1 MYNVSTKLY
10 KKAVSVSVVRNYK
23 EAVENAVNT
32 LQKSGVDVGVK
43 QYKRFTK
50 DEWGFELDD
59 YGVCFELIGDDIIY
73 NRAHGYMK
81 EAYVAKLFELFNK
94 VLAEAGVKAKGYYY
108 YIANWENME
117 KTTWKARKMYMD
129 AVRDL
134 NREIPCR
141 LSVFFDLNKF
151 MRTVINFS
159 KKFIP
164 VPVAT
169 AHNFEEA
176 MAVIEREREIRS
188 GSRVMENRKKVKEDF
203 TNEKIESY
211 AHELLEYMG
220 TINWDQEGMELEDI
234 SDSNPFKPVFDA
246 MAIIKGDVDDLFRT
260 QKQIEEKLTR
270 EEEKYC
276 NIFQNISDFRPL
288 NWFLTLPI
296 VFLYEFLHKYL
307 QLFCGTILANVQ
319 FFYCLDTPF
328 IFKQLS

>member
-1 MYNVSTKLY
+1 
-10 KKAVSVSVVRNYK
+10 
-23 EAVENAVNT
+23 
-32 LQKSGVDVGVK
+32 
-43 QYKRFTK
+43 
-50 DEWGFELDD
+50 
-59 YGVCFELIGDDIIY
+59 
-73 NRAHGYMK
+73 
-81 EAYVAKLFELFNK
+81 
-94 VLAEAGVKAKGYYY
+94 
-108 YIANWENME
+108 
-117 KTTWKARKMYMD
+117 
-129 AVRDL
+129 
-134 NREIPCR
+134 
-141 LSVFFDLNKF
+141 
-151 MRTVINFS
+151 
-159 KKFIP
+159 
-164 VPVAT
+164 
-169 AHNFEEA
+169 